1 MICKNVGGDRM
12 SVSTLFALF
21 GGFDMNER
29 SSPVTPHSWVDVFG
43 TTVSIACAIQ
53 CTVFPLIVS
62 VLPLIGLGF
71 RAGDG
76 VEKVFLGTSI
86 VLAVGSFGW
95 GFRYHRQLYIFLI
108 LISGFA
114 LIFFGRFWVHEKF
127 EILFVVSGA
136 LVLASGH
143 LLNRRLCRLCADCE
157 TREKK

>member
-1 MICKNVGGDRM
+1 MIDEH
-12 SVSTLFALF
+12 STPTASWLDAL
-21 GGFDMNER
+21 
-29 SSPVTPHSWVDVFG
+29 G
-43 TTVSIACAIQ
+43 TTVSVACAIQ
-53 CTVFPLIVS
+53 CTVFPFIIGF
-62 VLPLIGLGF
+62 LPLLGLGF
-71 RAGDG
+71 LAGDG
-76 VEKVFLGTSI
+76 IEKVFLATSA
-86 VLAVGSFGW
+86 VLAVSTFTW
-95 GFRYHRQLYIFLI
+95 GFRYHRQLYIFLF